1 MSSSHTP
8 VAAASDLPEMAA
20 GVASATIAEV
30 APDVP
35 PSRLA
40 VASQWQL
47 VWWAFRRHRLA
58 MAGLA
63 VTIALY
69 IVAVMPGFFAV
80 NDPSQQ
86 NPRTAFHPPQGL
98 HLIDMAADGGWSIR
112 PYIHPYVLKRDP
124 VSLASIYTED
134 RERKVYLR
142 MFGEGYEYSIL
153 GLFTARIHL
162 FASENARQPLFFF
175 GADRLGRCVYSRTMQ
190 GTQIS
195 LSVGLVGVFLAL
207 TIGIVLGGI
216 SGYYGGRIDFAI
228 QRVIELVLSLPTIP
242 IWLAMA
248 AALPHDWPAVL
259 NYFMITVILSLTG
272 WAQLARVVRGRFLS
286 LRTEEFVMAA
296 RLDGASEKR
305 IIFRHML
312 PSFASHIIAS
322 VSLAIPAMIL
332 AETSLSFL
340 GLGLQPPTISWG
352 VLLREAQNIRS
363 IATAPWLFA
372 PGIAVV
378 IAVIALNFL
387 GDGLRDASDPYNK

>member
-1 MSSSHTP
+1 MSAVIAP
-8 VAAASDLPEMAA
+8 AVPDAAVDQ
-20 GVASATIAEV
+20 ASA
-30 APDVP
+30 
-35 PSRLA
+35 RLA

-58 MAGLA
+58 MAGLV
-63 VTIALY
+63 VTVIMY
-69 IVAVMPGFFAV
+69 IVAVIPGFFAV

-86 NPRTAFHPPQGL
+86 NARAAFYPPQAL
-98 HLIDMAADGGWSIR
+98 HVIDTGEDGSWSLR
-112 PYIHPYVLKRDP
+112 PYIYPYVLKRDP
-124 VSLASIYTED
+124 KTLAAIYAQD
-134 RERKVYLR
+134 RTHKVYLK
-142 MFGEGYEYSIL
+142 MFAQGYEYSVF
-153 GLFTARIHL
+153 GLFSSTTHL

-175 GADRLGRCVYSRTMQ
+175 GADRLGRCVYSRIMI

-207 TIGIVLGGI
+207 SIGIVLGGI
-216 SGYYGGRIDFAI
+216 SGYYGGKIDFAI

-242 IWLAMA
+242 IWLAASA
-248 AALPHDWPAVL
+248 AVPQNWPATL
-259 NYFMITVILSLTG
+259 NYFMITLILSLTG

-286 LRTEEFVMAA
+286 LRTEEFVTAA
-296 RLDGASEKR
+296 RLDGASEGR

-322 VSLAIPAMIL
+322 VSLAIPTMIL

-363 IATAPWLFA
+363 IATAPWLFI
-372 PGIAVV
+372 PGVAVV

>member
-1 MSSSHTP
+1 MIFCWRWLIRAFALNNT
-8 VAAASDLPEMAA
+8 AST
-20 GVASATIAEV
+20 S
-30 APDVP
+30 
-35 PSRLA
+35 SRLA

-47 VWWAFRRHRLA
+47 VWWAFKRHQLA
-58 MAGLA
+58 MAGLIIT
-63 VTIALY
+63 VVLY
-69 IVAVMPGFFAV
+69 LVAVAPDFFAV
-80 NDPSQQ
+80 NDPSKQ
-86 NPRTAFHPPQGL
+86 NVRTAFHPPQAL
-98 HLIDMAADGGWSIR
+98 HLIDTADDGSWSLR

-124 VSLASIYTED
+124 KTLASLYEED
-134 RERKVYLR
+134 RGRKVYLQ
-142 MFGEGYEYSIL
+142 FLGEGYEYSVL
-153 GLFTARIHL
+153 GLFNSRTHL
-162 FASENARQPLFFF
+162 FASQEARQPLFFF
-175 GADRLGRCVYSRTMQ
+175 GADRLGRCVYSRIMV

-216 SGYYGGRIDFAI
+216 SGYYGGRIDFVI

-242 IWLAMA
+242 IWLAASA
-248 AALPHDWPAVL
+248 AVPQNWPATL
-259 NYFMITVILSLTG
+259 NYFMITLILSLTG

-286 LRTEEFVMAA
+286 LRTEEFVTAA
-296 RLDGASEKR
+296 RLDGVSEGR

-312 PSFASHIIAS
+312 PSFSSHIIAS
-322 VSLAIPAMIL
+322 ISLAIPAMIL

-372 PGIAVV
+372 PGAAVV
-378 IAVIALNFL
+378 LAVIALNFL

>member
-1 MSSSHTP
+1 MT
-8 VAAASDLPEMAA
+8 AATTASD
-20 GVASATIAEV
+20 
-30 APDVP
+30 APIPVENDAP
-35 PSRLA
+35 QISTRLA

-47 VWWAFRRHRLA
+47 VWWAFKRHRLA
-58 MAGLA
+58 MVGLF
-63 VTIALY
+63 VTVILYVIA
-69 IVAVMPGFFAV
+69 IVPGFFAV

-86 NPRTAFHPPQGL
+86 NTRAAFHPPQAL
-98 HLIDMAADGGWSIR
+98 HFIDTSEEGGWSIR
-112 PYIHPYVLKRDP
+112 PYIHPYVLTRDP
-124 VSLASIYTED
+124 QTLAAVYKAD
-134 RERKVYLR
+134 DKRKVYLQ
-142 MFGEGYEYSIL
+142 MFGEGYEYSVL
-153 GLFTARIHL
+153 GLFTTNIHL
-162 FASENARQPLFFF
+162 FASNQERQPLFFF
-175 GADRLGRCVYSRTMQ
+175 GADRLGRCVFSRIMI

-195 LSVGLVGVFLAL
+195 LSVGLVGVILAL
-207 TIGIVLGGI
+207 SIGIVLGGI
-216 SGYYGGRIDFAI
+216 SGYYGGRIDFVI

-242 IWLAMA
+242 IWLAASA
-248 AALPHDWPAVL
+248 AVPQNWPATL
-259 NYFMITVILSLTG
+259 NYFMITLILSLTG

-286 LRTEEFVMAA
+286 LRTEEFVTAA
-296 RLDGASEKR
+296 RLDGASEGR

-363 IATAPWLFA
+363 IATAPWLFL
-372 PGIAVV
+372 PGAAVV

>member
-1 MSSSHTP
+1 MSE
-8 VAAASDLPEMAA
+8 AAL
-20 GVASATIAEV
+20 GVIDAKRT
-30 APDVP
+30 
-35 PSRLA
+35 A

-58 MAGLA
+58 MIGLVMTVA
-63 VTIALY
+63 FY
-69 IVAVMPGFFAV
+69 IVAIIPGFFAI

-86 NPRTAFHPPQGL
+86 NPRAAYQPPAAL
-98 HLIDMAADGGWSIR
+98 HLIDTSGDGWSID
-112 PYIHPYVLKRDP
+112 PYIHASVLKRDP
-124 VSLASIYTED
+124 ETLEMIYTTD
-134 RERKVYLR
+134 PKRKVELH
-142 MFGEGYEYSIL
+142 FLGQGYEYSVL
-153 GLFTARIHL
+153 GLFRSRLHL
-162 FASENARQPLFFF
+162 LSSSNPREPVFLL
-175 GADRLGRCVYSRTMQ
+175 GADRLGRCVFSRIMQ
-190 GTQIS
+190 GAQIS
-195 LSVGLVGVFLAL
+195 LSVGLVGVFLSL
-207 TIGIVLGGI
+207 TIGLLLGGI
-216 SGYYGGRIDFAI
+216 SGYYGGCTDFAI
-228 QRVIELVLSLPTIP
+228 QRVIEFVLALPSIP
-242 IWLAMA
+242 IWLALS
-248 AALPHDWPAVL
+248 AALPQNWPAAL

-296 RLDGASEKR
+296 RLDGASESR

-322 VSLAIPAMIL
+322 ITLAIPAMIL

-378 IAVIALNFL
+378 LAVIGLNFL
-387 GDGLRDASDPYNK
+387 GDGLRDAADPYNR